1 MWARVWMEM
10 SDMAELRLIDRPP
23 QVALGTRRA
32 EVLDRLRE
40 AAGPLSVA
48 QVAQATGLHVNTAR
62 FHLDGLVTD
71 GLAERLSEERSTPG
85 RPRILYAAA
94 VDTTGSRSY
103 GLLSEM
109 LTGLAASLGG
119 AGRAATAAGREWGR
133 HLVERPAPLQ
143 RVDAAEA
150 TSRLHRVLD
159 AIGFQPRVQAGTDG
173 VEVRLHH
180 CPFREVAERH
190 ADVVCAVHFGLMQG
204 ALGELRAPLEATSLE
219 PFVAPSLCV
228 ARLRRPASG
237 PPA

>member
-1 MWARVWMEM
+1 MWARVWMGI
-10 SDMAELRLIDRPP
+10 SDMAELRLIDRPT

-119 AGRAATAAGREWGR
+119 AGRAATEAGREWGR

-159 AIGFQPRVQAGTDG
+159 AIGFQPRVQA
-173 VEVRLHH
+173 
-180 CPFREVAERH
+180 
-190 ADVVCAVHFGLMQG
+190 
-204 ALGELRAPLEATSLE
+204 
-219 PFVAPSLCV
+219 
-228 ARLRRPASG
+228 
-237 PPA
+237 